1 MASAKAGIVGT
12 LLAATVFAA
21 ALGGYLYHAIPSREE
36 LLAESSMSPATSAA
50 FAGAESLD
58 ARVKAAAAALVAT
71 LVEGRT
77 ADAYALMAAPYRATV
92 NETTFAHACRSSPFL
107 STAKSVA
114 IYQVRETVA
123 AGGQIGAITATG
135 VLTSSAGAVPVRLAF
150 LGERD
155 RLSILSVV
163 VADAPILTVTQSP

>member
-12 LLAATVFAA
+12 LLAATAFAG

-36 LLAESSMSPATSAA
+36 LLAQSSMSPATSAA

-58 ARVKAAAAALVAT
+58 AHAKASAAALVAALAEARST
-71 LVEGRT
+71 
-77 ADAYALMAAPYRATV
+77 DAYALMATPYRAAV
-92 NETTFAHACRSSPFL
+92 NEATFSRACRSSPFL

-114 IYQVRETVA
+114 IYQVRETIA
-123 AGGQIGAITATG
+123 PGGQTGAITATG
-135 VLTSSAGAVPVRLAF
+135 VLTSGAGAVPIRLGF
-150 LGERD
+150 LDERD

-163 VADAPILTVTQSP
+163 VADAPVLTPTVQ